1 MTYRCPACA
10 GAWSLHAPPTPEQLQ
25 IIGAHMVKQHGA
37 WSAIADAELVDES
50 THALERIKPRG

>member
-1 MTYRCPACA
+1 
-10 GAWSLHAPPTPEQLQ
+10 LQ